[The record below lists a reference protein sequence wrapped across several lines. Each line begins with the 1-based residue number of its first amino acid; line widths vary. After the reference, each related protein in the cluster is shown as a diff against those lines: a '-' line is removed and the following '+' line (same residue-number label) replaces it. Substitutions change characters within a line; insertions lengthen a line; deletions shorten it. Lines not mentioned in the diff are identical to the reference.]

1 MSEVVVTSVEN
12 MEQPAET
19 GDIVAAESTS
29 NPDLA
34 NEKGEKRSGDDTR
47 DCMGLIACASCFFAA
62 QCPRSEAGKAPNSN
76 SAEPM

>member
-34 NEKGEKRSGDDTR
+34 N
-47 DCMGLIACASCFFAA
+47 
-62 QCPRSEAGKAPNSN
+62 
-76 SAEPM
+76 